1 MRHLNDFEKDI
12 IRRIVYI
19 SNNIDNPNY
28 ASVIDH
34 LLVDKEVVLNFTN
47 RSVSVNTDIRFYQQD
62 TLIEEVQKITLELV
76 TTINLLEELE
86 KFGYVLTFLEAKPNN
101 PTIFGQFV
109 RGNTPVQYDL
119 VDERIINLLL
129 DYSVKTIIVRPSLQA
144 YVTNNFKTNEE
155 IKEEQERIS
164 QAVDLRINKRNLKIA
179 MWALIISIVL
189 GIYEIYLGHQEVKY
203 GKMQVEQEQDVKLND
218 RQLQDLTNKIES
230 TSKQVELTT
239 KQIEQSNNKIDTLT
253 KVIKKKKPSH

>member
-47 RSVSVNTDIRFYQQD
+47 SSVSVNTDFRFYQQD
-62 TLIEEVQKITLELV
+62 TLIEEVKKITLELV

-86 KFGYVLTFLEAKPNN
+86 KFGYVLTFLKDKPNN

-109 RGNTPVQYDL
+109 IGNTPVKYDL

-144 YVTNNFKTNEE
+144 YVKNNFKTNEE

-164 QAVDLRINKRNLKIA
+164 QAEDLRINKRNLKIA

-218 RQLQDLTNKIES
+218 IQLQDLTNKIET
-230 TSKQVELTT
+230 TSRQVELTA
-239 KQIEQSNNKIDTLT
+239 KQIEQTNNKIDTLT